1 MQNIR
6 VTGADQLR
14 FFGRECTRYGRK
26 DLKVE
31 LIKQV
36 QREMKATPIREMIA
50 ESALDTL
57 PNGGGHERGPRPK
70 GKRKDG
76 TKRKLRRRSRRKRTT
91 LAGLAAQTRV
101 VVKVITGGRNVGV
114 VIRGA
119 KGKTNL
125 NALNRGKARH
135 PTYGHKPWVLQD
147 VKPGFFDEPLK
158 GEVSDDFRRAIL
170 ATINEFIRALR
181 SGGSGS
187 RAA

>member
-14 FFGRECTRYGRK
+14 HFGKLCEQYGRK
-26 DLKVE
+26 DLKIG

-36 QREMKATPIREMIA
+36 QHDMKATPIREMIA
-50 ESALDTL
+50 ESARDTL
-57 PNGGGHERGPRPK
+57 PSGGGYERPPRPR

-76 TKRKLRRRSRRKRTT
+76 TKRKLRKRSRRRRTS

-125 NALNRGKARH
+125 SALNRGKARH

-170 ATINEFIRALR
+170 AAINEFIRALR
-181 SGGSGS
+181 SGGAGS